1 MEINLIEQV
10 VFKTEEID
18 ALRGAKSIANK
29 IYESIKFDK
38 ELAMFAGQASAALVN
53 LIEALENRGSFI

>member
-10 VFKTEEID
+10 VLKGEEID
-18 ALRGAKSIANK
+18 ALNGAKYIVNK

-38 ELAMFAGQASAALVN
+38 ELAMFAGQASVALVN